1 MAVCL
6 NCGKETDYCLCED
19 CRGAIDIEALCQK
32 IIEYRSGSG
41 ENPLWDQIASE
52 MAYMSD
58 FRNAVFA
65 LADELPTPCRT
76 VVTICGAMRGVGGID
91 SWMTDVEE
99 AWHVH
104 SDEDILYYL
113 LLDVISL

>member
-41 ENPLWDQIASE
+41 ENPLWDQSASE
-52 MAYMSD
+52 MA
-58 FRNAVFA
+58 
-65 LADELPTPCRT
+65 
-76 VVTICGAMRGVGGID
+76 
-91 SWMTDVEE
+91 
-99 AWHVH
+99 
-104 SDEDILYYL
+104 
-113 LLDVISL
+113 